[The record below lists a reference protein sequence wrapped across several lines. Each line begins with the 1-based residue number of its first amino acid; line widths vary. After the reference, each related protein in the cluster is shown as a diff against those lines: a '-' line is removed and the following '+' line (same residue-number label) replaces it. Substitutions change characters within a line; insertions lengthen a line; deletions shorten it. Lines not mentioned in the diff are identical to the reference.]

1 MSNSYAPLG
10 KDNPQTTKRV
20 PSSSWDHGSNV
31 ILATQSEQMNRH
43 ILFHDEMTLEDVV
56 KETSMFYLARDAEDR
71 VHSSVRKED
80 CSSVS
85 DDT

>member
-1 MSNSYAPLG
+1 
-10 KDNPQTTKRV
+10 
-20 PSSSWDHGSNV
+20 
-31 ILATQSEQMNRH
+31 LATPSEQMNRH

-71 VHSSVRKED
+71 VHNSVRKED